1 MNLSTRAEL
10 SPDGKYYILNG
21 NKLWISSAGF
31 GDIMNG
37 LARMGNERPTAFV
50 VEFSWPGVSTG
61 AEERKM
67 GIKGSSTRQV
77 YFENVQ
83 VPVENVLGEL
93 HKGYKIA
100 FNILNIGRLKLAGG
114 TIGGKRVALS
124 HAATYTTER
133 KAFGRHLHEFGMMKK
148 KLARMAAEAYA
159 VESEV
164 FRTAANMTLAQKAS
178 GDDTDRG
185 FKAVEEYALEAS

>member
-31 GDIMNG
+31 GDIMTVFD
-37 LARMGNERPTAFV
+37 RIGNERPTAFV

-100 FNILNIGRLKLAGG
+100 FNILNIGRLKLAAG
-114 TIGGKRVALS
+114 TIGGARAALGL
-124 HAATYTTER
+124 AATYTTER
-133 KAFGRHLHEFGMMKK
+133 KAFGKYLHEFGIMKK

-159 VESEV
+159 VETEV
-164 FRTAANMTLAQKAS
+164 FRTAGNMTLAQKAS
-178 GDDTDRG
+178 DSDAEPL
-185 FKAVEEYALEAS
+185 FEAI

>member
-21 NKLWISSAGF
+21 TKQWISNAGF
-31 GDIMNG
+31 ADIMIAF
-37 LARMGNERPTAFV
+37 ARIGNERPTAFI

-100 FNILNIGRLKLAGG
+100 FNILNIGRLKLAAG
-114 TIGGKRVALS
+114 TIGGAGAALGL
-124 HAATYTTER
+124 AATYTTER
-133 KAFGRHLHEFGMMKK
+133 KAFGKYLHEFGMMKK
-148 KLARMAAEAYA
+148 KLARMADEAYE
-159 VESEV
+159 VVSELC
-164 FRTAANMTLAQKAS
+164 RTAGKRTLAQKAS
-178 GDDTDRG
+178 GGDT
-185 FKAVEEYALEAS
+185 